1 MAREEL
7 SRAPIHRAGLLDE
20 RRREPRYA
28 SERLVPVVYNMSQL
42 RVWMTQCSARGVA
55 ILSPMQMILGE
66 QFMVQVQLTELALL
80 IYTVRN
86 CRSEDAEVF
95 RVGAE
100 LSRISAPAEATYDR
114 ILAAL
119 LGTETKSG

>member
-1 MAREEL
+1 MAREQL
-7 SRAPIHRAGLLDE
+7 SRTPNHRATLSDD
-20 RRREPRYA
+20 RRREPRYPT
-28 SERLVPVVYNMSQL
+28 ERLVPIVYNMTQL

-55 ILSPMQMILGE
+55 ILSPVQMPVGE
-66 QFMVQVQLTELALL
+66 QFMVQVQLRELALL

-86 CRSEDAEVF
+86 CREEKPGAF

-100 LSRISAPAEATYDR
+100 LARISAPAEATYDR

-119 LGTETKSG
+119 LA

>member
-1 MAREEL
+1 MARDPL
-7 SRAPIHRAGLLDE
+7 SRAPICRSALSDD

-55 ILSPMQMILGE
+55 ILSSVQMPAGE
-66 QFMVQVQLTELALL
+66 QFMVQVELKGLALL
-80 IYTVRN
+80 IYTVRY
-86 CRSEDAEVF
+86 CLEEKPGVF
-95 RVGAE
+95 RIGAE
-100 LSRISAPAEATYDR
+100 LSRISAPADATYDL

-119 LGTETKSG
+119 LGTG

>member
-1 MAREEL
+1 MARDEV
-7 SRAPIHRAGLLDE
+7 SRAPIHRVDLSDD

-28 SERLVPVVYNMSQL
+28 SERLVPVVYNMTQL

-55 ILSPMQMILGE
+55 ILSPVHMTLGE
-66 QFMVQVQLTELALL
+66 QFMVQVQLDELALL

-86 CRSEDAEVF
+86 CRPEQIGVF

-100 LSRISAPAEATYDR
+100 
-114 ILAAL
+114 
-119 LGTETKSG
+119 